1 MLPTKFVIQVPTIS
15 SLPPVSPCLG
25 QSNVTLT
32 LSGQPV
38 THSLLSS
45 SQIMPVPGPTLRYKK
60 RTVAYRIGMQEK
72 CSPGS
77 FEVAMDVIQH
87 GSDKVMKSFTYFDS
101 RDDFFRETAYTV
113 HRNFYEVIPAGDP
126 CCVEHYSPSQ
136 IHADCSP
143 SDNKLAIT
151 IATICHEAKCQWP
164 ELALNSSPLDQ
175 VVVTIASRSVGAV
188 YKH

>member
-1 MLPTKFVIQVPTIS
+1 MLPTNFVIQVPAIS
-15 SLPPVSPCLG
+15 SLPPVSPGLG

-38 THSLLSS
+38 TDSSLSS

-60 RTVAYRIGMQEK
+60 RTVAYRTGMQEK

-87 GSDKVMKSFTYFDS
+87 GSDKVTKSFTCFDS

-113 HRNFYEVIPAGDP
+113 HRNFYEIIPAG
-126 CCVEHYSPSQ
+126 SQ

-151 IATICHEAKCQWP
+151 IATICYEAKCQWP

-175 VVVTIASRSVGAV
+175 VVVTTASRSAGAV